1 MGANHQVSL
10 RYKNR
15 RRNRRKRRRR
25 RRRKRK
31 RKEVAAKEMNELG
44 RRENKNNDMTR
55 GIRKSQLR
63 VESHRAM

>member
-25 RRRKRK
+25 KRRRKRK

-44 RRENKNNDMTR
+44 RRE
-55 GIRKSQLR
+55 IRIII
-63 VESHRAM
+63 